1 MISNY
6 IHLDYGLLLL
16 VYKMS
21 KIKKK
26 TILHQLTSYYKNLN
40 FKFKK
45 VGLEWL
51 I

>member
-1 MISNY
+1 MIRYY
-6 IHLDYGLLLL
+6 IHLDYRLLLL

-26 TILHQLTSYYKNLN
+26 TILQQLTSYYKNLN

-45 VGLEWL
+45 VG